1 MPPVHLT
8 NTAILAGLKNELLR
22 SAPLDS
28 FSVVH
33 AAQLHFLCVLIKP
46 SPLVGAAMWI
56 AFASCVFR
64 ARRERWLVLP
74 VLMTSAYLVFLLKM
88 NLAQTFYT
96 MAILPI
102 LTILCAEQWTRWV
115 TRRRWLALPAAV
127 ACVLMA
133 TDLAR
138 SYPDYQLNGYQWL
151 GARYIGTVPTL
162 AYRGVAQL
170 TTDGIQQSFDWVNV
184 HVPDRAVVRTYR
196 STSCAP

>member
-1 MPPVHLT
+1 M
-8 NTAILAGLKNELLR
+8 
-22 SAPLDS
+22 
-28 FSVVH
+28 
-33 AAQLHFLCVLIKP
+33 C
-46 SPLVGAAMWI
+46 
-56 AFASCVFR
+56 
-64 ARRERWLVLP
+64 LVLP

-88 NLAQTFYT
+88 DLAQTFYT

-170 TTDGIQQSFDWVNV
+170 TTDGIQQSFDWGQCTRTRSRGRPNL
-184 HVPDRAVVRTYR
+184 HLCEAHRARLECRT
-196 STSCAP
+196 AL